1 MTAKETNKKAAEE
14 ATTFVVDGEPVPEE
28 VIIEYV
34 QVQSA
39 LEAKQVELEELDRL
53 QSTIEHGVEVFFT
66 DAAAH
71 QVKLEVVVV
80 IEDLDTLEK

>member
-1 MTAKETNKKAAEE
+1 
-14 ATTFVVDGEPVPEE
+14 
-28 VIIEYV
+28 
-34 QVQSA
+34 
-39 LEAKQVELEELDRL
+39 LEELDRL